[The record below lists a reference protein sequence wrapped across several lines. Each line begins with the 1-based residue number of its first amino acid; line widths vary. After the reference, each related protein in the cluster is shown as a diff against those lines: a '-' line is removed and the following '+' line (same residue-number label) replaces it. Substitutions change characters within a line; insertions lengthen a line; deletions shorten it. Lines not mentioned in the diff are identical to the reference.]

1 MSKEDQIYLQLPI
14 LVPIKDF
21 NKKLHSKKIIK
32 LVFEENKE
40 IKGFV
45 FGEIGR
51 IGGILTKKRK
61 ILAIHEIGVEK
72 NSRDLGIGTQ
82 LINEIKKIG
91 RAKGVNEISLSVW
104 SFNESAFNFYI
115 KNGFEIQTFRMEI
128 KLQKEGI
135 IMKRGTYPSKRVGR
149 CLKQIYQKI

>member
-1 MSKEDQIYLQLPI
+1 M
-14 LVPIKDF
+14 
-21 NKKLHSKKIIK
+21 IK

-40 IKGFV
+40 IKGFI

-61 ILAIHEIGVEK
+61 ILAIHEIGVESD
-72 NSRDLGIGTQ
+72 SRHLGIGTK
-82 LINEIKKIG
+82 LINEIKRIG
-91 RAKGVNEISLSVW
+91 KVKGANEISLSVW

-128 KLQKEGI
+128 KL
-135 IMKRGTYPSKRVGR
+135 
-149 CLKQIYQKI
+149 